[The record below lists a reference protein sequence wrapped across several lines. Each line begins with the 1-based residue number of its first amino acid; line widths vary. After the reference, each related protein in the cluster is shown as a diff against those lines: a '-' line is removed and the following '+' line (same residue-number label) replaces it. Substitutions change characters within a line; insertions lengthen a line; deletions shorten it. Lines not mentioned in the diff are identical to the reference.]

1 MVRASRCQSRCQS
14 RRGKQGARKG
24 APDACTARTARTD
37 RQIARLNAEIVA
49 QHTAN
54 GHQGAMIAHLD
65 EVIERQDE
73 VIERQDEVIAHL
85 KQVIERQKKK
95 NRKKTK
101 TSRERAVVD
110 IYQWPSDSA
119 QGGGSDDLGD
129 LDEDECDECDDD
141 KLGPEFY
148 GRIILPLDQ
157 VRRLRVG
164 ITRMPSSSL
173 DVPVTHASARTAR
186 RAWDIMRRHGA
197 PMTTTNVNRYNIVGF
212 ALVGLAGGQ
221 TFCPDNLP
229 GH

>member
-1 MVRASRCQSRCQS
+1 MVRASRRQSHRRQS

-73 VIERQDEVIAHL
+73 VIGRQDEVIAHL

-95 NRKKTK
+95 KTK
-101 TSRERAVVD
+101 TSRSRERAVVD
-110 IYQWPSDSA
+110 IYQWASDSA
-119 QGGGSDDLGD
+119 QGDGDDDD
-129 LDEDECDECDDD
+129 LDEDECDDD